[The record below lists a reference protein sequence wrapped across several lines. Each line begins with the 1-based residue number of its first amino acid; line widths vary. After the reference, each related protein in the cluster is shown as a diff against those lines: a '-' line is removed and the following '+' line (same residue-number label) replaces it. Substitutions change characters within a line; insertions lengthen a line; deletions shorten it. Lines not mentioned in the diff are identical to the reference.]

1 MEHRTTAKEWRM
13 GWAFLPQ
20 KNKSNVIILNLLRDA
35 VNAKRGSEWRIVYR
49 TSGQRPNLSRR
60 LGAQTYDAMKNKR
73 AHIVLPD
80 DLEGQ
85 LYPRS

>member
-73 AHIVLPD
+73 THIVLPD